1 MIDAATLL
9 HKFQNSFRVVKLRNA
24 FKHEEYKGEGS
35 LAVDPL
41 FWDQIEST
49 EEKTRLDCK
58 DTK

>member
-1 MIDAATLL
+1 M

-41 FWDQIEST
+41 FWDQIENT